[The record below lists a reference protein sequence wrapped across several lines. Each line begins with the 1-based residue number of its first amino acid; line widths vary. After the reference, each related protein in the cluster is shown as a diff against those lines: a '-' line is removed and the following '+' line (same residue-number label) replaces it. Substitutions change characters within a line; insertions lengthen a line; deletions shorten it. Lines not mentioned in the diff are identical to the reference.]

1 MAQSSRL
8 FSSLSKLAA
17 LGMVALSCF
26 FVIKALVVFFN
37 PSSAWEAPR
46 NLNFAASPTQ
56 AQSSGDNKF
65 DFSFDPFFR
74 DSAPI
79 VVPDREPDADAPET
93 TLNLKLKGFISPGRA
108 IIEGVDRKQSSYG
121 VGDEVTENVTIESI
135 FPEDEY
141 VILNRTGDREKL
153 AIERTSATQKDG
165 SSPKSNSFRPAI
177 SRSASSSQISG
188 RLDPA
193 TLMQSVSFE
202 AVSNN
207 SRTIGYKI
215 AAAPGV
221 DLKSLGFRAG
231 DVITK
236 IGNQSVTQPGMDLKS
251 TILESVMS
259 GNTTAQI
266 MRRGRRMTIRVNMR

>member
-1 MAQSSRL
+1 
-8 FSSLSKLAA
+8 
-17 LGMVALSCF
+17 
-26 FVIKALVVFFN
+26 
-37 PSSAWEAPR
+37 
-46 NLNFAASPTQ
+46 
-56 AQSSGDNKF
+56 
-65 DFSFDPFFR
+65 
-74 DSAPI
+74 
-79 VVPDREPDADAPET
+79 
-93 TLNLKLKGFISPGRA
+93 
-108 IIEGVDRKQSSYG
+108 
-121 VGDEVTENVTIESI
+121 
-135 FPEDEY
+135 
-141 VILNRTGDREKL
+141 
-153 AIERTSATQKDG
+153 
-165 SSPKSNSFRPAI
+165 
-177 SRSASSSQISG
+177 
-188 RLDPA
+188 
-193 TLMQSVSFE
+193 LMQSVSFE

>member
-1 MAQSSRL
+1 MAQSSRSY
-8 FSSLSKLAA
+8 SSFLRLAA
-17 LGMVALSCF
+17 LGLIAVACF
-26 FVIKALVVFFN
+26 FVVKSVMVFLN
-37 PSSAWEAPR
+37 PSSTWLAPR
-46 NLNFAASPTQ
+46 SLNLGALP
-56 AQSSGDNKF
+56 AQSQAGNDMAL
-65 DFSFDPFFR
+65 DFGFDPFFR
-74 DSAPI
+74 DSAPVI
-79 VVPDREPDADAPET
+79 ELELEPDNDAPKT
-93 TLNLKLKGFISPGRA
+93 TLNLKLKGFISPNRA
-108 IIEGVDRKQSSYG
+108 IIEGVDRKQNSYG
-121 VGDEVTENVTIESI
+121 VGDDVTDNVTIDSI
-135 FPEDEY
+135 FPDEEY
-141 VILNRTGDREKL
+141 LILNRNGDREKL
-153 AIERTSATQKDG
+153 AIERTNLAESGQ
-165 SSPKSNSFRPAI
+165 SSMASNALRPAI
-177 SRSASSSQISG
+177 SRSARSSQITG